1 MTEKFMTTD
10 DHKKHDHSHHHP
22 HPESFWSARAKALE
36 SLLIEKGI
44 LSSDAIDSVVQH
56 YEHDL
61 GPMHGA
67 KVVAKAWSD
76 PVFKQRLLEES
87 EAVLQGLGY
96 FGLQGEHIKVVE
108 NTDTVHNVVV
118 CTLCS
123 CYPWPLL
130 GLSPAWYKEP
140 AYRSRV
146 VKEPREVLREF
157 GLDLPDTVE
166 IRVWDSSSEL
176 RYMVLPQRPEGT
188 EGMTEEE
195 LAQIVTRDSMIG
207 VVKVQPPTATV
218 R

>member
-1 MTEKFMTTD
+1 MG
-10 DHKKHDHSHHHP
+10 HDHSHDHGHHHK

-36 SLLIEKGI
+36 SLLIEKGL
-44 LSSDAIDSVVQH
+44 LSTDAIDRIVQH
-56 YEHDL
+56 YEQDL
-61 GPMHGA
+61 GPMHGIE
-67 KVVAKAWSD
+67 VVVKAWTD
-76 PVFKQRLLEES
+76 PDFKQRLVEDS
-87 EAVLQGLGY
+87 EAVLRELGY
-96 FGLQGEHIKVVE
+96 YGLQGEHIKVVE
-108 NTDTVHNVVV
+108 NTDKVHNVIV

-146 VKEPREVLREF
+146 VKEPREVLKEF
-157 GLDLPDTVE
+157 GTELADDVE

-176 RYMVLPQRPEGT
+176 RYMVLPQRPAGT

-195 LAQIVTRDSMIG
+195 LTELVTRDSLIG
-207 VVKVQPPTATV
+207 VTKPLSPVANTQ

>member
-1 MTEKFMTTD
+1 MSNDHKQD
-10 DHKKHDHSHHHP
+10 DHHGHHHP

-44 LSSDAIDSVVQH
+44 LSTDAIDMIVQH
-56 YEHDL
+56 YEQDL
-61 GPMHGA
+61 GPMHGIE
-67 KVVAKAWSD
+67 VVVKAWTD
-76 PVFKQRLLEES
+76 QDFKQRLVEDS
-87 EAVLQGLGY
+87 EAVLRELGY
-96 FGLQGEHIKVVE
+96 YGLQGEHIKVVE
-108 NTDTVHNVVV
+108 NTDKVHNVIV

-146 VKEPREVLREF
+146 VKEPREVLKEF
-157 GLDLPDTVE
+157 GTELVDDVE
-166 IRVWDSSSEL
+166 IRVWDSSAEL
-176 RYMVLPQRPEGT
+176 RYMVLPQRPAGT

-195 LAQIVTRDSMIG
+195 LTELVTRDSLIG
-207 VVKVQPPTATV
+207 VTKPLSPVANTQ

>member
-1 MTEKFMTTD
+1 MTDIYTGYY
-10 DHKKHDHSHHHP
+10 HRP
-22 HPESFWSARAKALE
+22 RPESFWSARAKALE
-36 SLLIEKGI
+36 SLLIEKGL
-44 LSSDAIDSVVQH
+44 LSTDAIERVLQY
-56 YEHDL
+56 YEHEL

-67 KVVAKAWSD
+67 KVVAKAWTD
-76 PVFKQRLLEES
+76 PVFKQRLLEDTD
-87 EAVLQGLGY
+87 AVLRELGY
-96 FGLQGEHIKVVE
+96 FGLQGEHCRIVE

-130 GLSPAWYKEP
+130 GLPPAWYKEP
-140 AYRSRV
+140 AYRSRI
-146 VKEPREVLREF
+146 VKEPRKVLREEF

-166 IRVWDSSSEL
+166 IRVWDSSSEM

-195 LAQIVTRDSMIG
+195 LAKIVTRDSMIG
-207 VVKVQPPTATV
+207 VAKVQPPTVAV

>member
-1 MTEKFMTTD
+1 MTTD
-10 DHKKHDHSHHHP
+10 HKGHHHP

-36 SLLIEKGI
+36 SLLIEKGL
-44 LSSDAIDSVVQH
+44 LSSDAIDRVVQH
-56 YEHDL
+56 YEHEL

-67 KVVAKAWSD
+67 KVVAKAWTD
-76 PVFKQRLLEES
+76 PAFKQRLLEDS
-87 EAVLQGLGY
+87 EAVLQELGY

-130 GLSPAWYKEP
+130 GLPPAWYKEP

-157 GLDLPDTVE
+157 GVDLPDTVE
-166 IRVWDSSSEL
+166 IRVWDSSSEV
-176 RYMVLPQRPEGT
+176 RFMVLPQRPAGT

-195 LAQIVTRDSMIG
+195 LAEIVTRDSMIG
-207 VVKVQPPTATV
+207 VATVQPPTATV